1 MKKQLRQSGYTL
13 CFYHKENDPKLSFFI
28 ENEPE
33 LTALVMDNVKTKRVK
48 QKDVNCVVKAID
60 ELVFNHS
67 LKPKTGVDMNKFS
80 NPIVALSEMVQAKT
94 GTSLVKTVVEKRGSD
109 HAPIVTAGFILPNGV
124 KCTATA
130 ANQKE
135 ARKIAA
141 ELILE
146 DLESGELKL

>member
-33 LTALVMDNVKTKRVK
+33 LTDKMLSSIKTKRVK
-48 QKDVNCVVKAID
+48 QKEVHYVVKAID
-60 ELVFNHS
+60 ELISNNS
-67 LKPKTGVDMNKFS
+67 LNQKSEVSMSKFS

-124 KCTATA
+124 KFTATA
-130 ANQKE
+130 SNQKE

-141 ELILE
+141 ELIIE